1 MHLYI
6 ATRGQ
11 KNLVENFMNNLQAMS
26 LPYKA
31 SPHEDKNNPSFLQ
44 LGVRP
49 LQLWE
54 IAFPEEQLAVVLTT
68 LQGSEFRTDDNRWLP
83 SFIGYFMKLKGLLGL
98 KDIPK
103 DYDKKIKLLVQKDPA
118 IDIKFIGI
126 KKDAYGQVE
135 LV

>member
-11 KNLVENFMNNLQAMS
+11 KQLVENFMSNLSAMS

-31 SPHEDKNNPSFLQ
+31 SPHDKGNSSFLQ

-54 IAFPEEQLAVVLTT
+54 IAFPEDQLDVVLTT
-68 LQGSEFRTDDNRWLP
+68 LDGSEFRTNDNRWLP
-83 SFIGYFMKLKGLLGL
+83 VFIGYILKLKSLLGL
-98 KDIPK
+98 KDVPK
-103 DYDKKIKLLVQKDPA
+103 E
-118 IDIKFIGI
+118 F
-126 KKDAYGQVE
+126 
-135 LV
+135 